1 MMKIDQTYIDEEVL
15 KPIMKKLADLEEH
28 IEKVEHKV
36 NLVQITGNY
45 NQKRIDEIK
54 SIVDKEIKVKR

>member
-1 MMKIDQTYIDEEVL
+1 MRINQEYVDEEVL
-15 KPIMKKLADLEEH
+15 KPIMKKFADLEEH

-36 NLVQITGNY
+36 NLVQITSNY

>member
-1 MMKIDQTYIDEEVL
+1 MRIDQEYIGEYVM
-15 KPIMKKLADLEEH
+15 KKIMKKLADLEEH

>member
-1 MMKIDQTYIDEEVL
+1 MKIDQTYIDEEVL